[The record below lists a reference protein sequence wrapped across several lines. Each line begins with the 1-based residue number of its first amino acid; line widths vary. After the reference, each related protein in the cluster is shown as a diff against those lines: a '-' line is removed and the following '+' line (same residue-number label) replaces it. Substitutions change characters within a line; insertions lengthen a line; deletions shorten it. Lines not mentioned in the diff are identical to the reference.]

1 MAFYYVF
8 LLATARFI
16 GGSSLEPCALKEWLY
31 ESSAW
36 APPGYHVSLGNTK
49 RLVKGSLVGLG
60 KIYSI
65 EKKKQTFFFAPLGKT
80 FCPVWLFDLF
90 WLAVPS
96 FFSLEIFEGGKKSP
110 LGPWCFFR
118 ACNLGG
124 STQPHER
131 LSSTH
136 SNDRAAGLYFSEV
149 TKIFHPF
156 VSNYLSRRSKDVV
169 FSR

>member
-1 MAFYYVF
+1 MTFAGPGCVKKAMANFYVF

-16 GGSSLEPCALKEWLY
+16 GGSSSEPCALKEWLY

-65 EKKKQTFFFAPLGKT
+65 EKKNQTFFFAPFGKT

-90 WLAVPS
+90 WLGVPS
-96 FFSLEIFEGGKKSP
+96 FFSLEIFRRGQKMAIFG
-110 LGPWCFFR
+110 CFPTNRHF
-118 ACNLGG
+118 G
-124 STQPHER
+124 
-131 LSSTH
+131 
-136 SNDRAAGLYFSEV
+136 V
-149 TKIFHPF
+149 TKIAFRT
-156 VSNYLSRRSKDVV
+156 LV
-169 FSR
+169 FF